1 MPRRSARL
9 RAKPKV
15 DMGEDSLFYRALGFG
30 KDKWNDLVQT
40 VADDPPP
47 QQKPWQRKQLFQPK
61 PEPVKKKKPVLTRSR
76 IEVDQSEVDFSRADL
91 ESAQARVDRIEV
103 PEQKVKETIVSDN
116 ISKKRKHLLFMNP
129 RRTDPDGDPHPE
141 ITTAPPPVGDSLPI
155 QPRDQGWASHLV
167 RGQQDS
173 ALRAQGREA
182 GGRQEAVL
190 RSARTGDDP
199 ADRLQTLHKMG
210 EYQPEERAKHPA
222 IPRNLP
228 IKQGPS
234 PAGRH

>member
-129 RRTDPDGDPHPE
+129 GD
-141 ITTAPPPVGDSLPI
+141 LPI
-155 QPRDQGWASHLV
+155 QTATLS
-167 RGQQDS
+167 
-173 ALRAQGREA
+173 
-182 GGRQEAVL
+182 L
-190 RSARTGDDP
+190 RSQQPLPPFATTPLVLSSISARS
-199 ADRLQTLHKMG
+199 ADKFC
-210 EYQPEERAKHPA
+210 
-222 IPRNLP
+222 
-228 IKQGPS
+228 
-234 PAGRH
+234 